1 MVKQIEICDELGQ
14 NFIDFSYEANSAR
27 AFADARD
34 GLKPGQR
41 ACLWE
46 MYSKGYLSNKPHVKS
61 AKIAGSVTGT
71 WWPHGDAAIYET
83 FARMSQPWI
92 NNIPEV
98 DWHGNNGSQYSGPE
112 CASSRY
118 TEARLSKASEDGLFQ
133 GIKKKNVNMILNY
146 SEDNEWPEVLPA
158 VLPRLLVNGCQGIG
172 STIANVWLP
181 HSLTEVAQ
189 VLIKYID
196 TGKVDYSNLYP
207 SFPTGGII
215 INKDDIHIIY
225 ETGKGKVVLRGKT
238 EIKDSKILITELPYQ
253 IYAQPYVEEL
263 IEMAA
268 KDEIDGIEAVY
279 NKSGKDKLLIEIE
292 CSTDPEYVLKQLFL
306 KTNLQ
311 KNYNANQ
318 WALVSKTPKLLTL
331 ADYCEIYVN
340 HNLDCLRR
348 EATFDITKAQDRL
361 NIVKGLLIALEDID
375 NIITKIKTSENAA
388 AAKNRLMNDYNMN
401 ELQAK
406 AVLDMKLSKLAK
418 LEKVEVQKEQEEL
431 ISTIENLNNF
441 LTHKEYQ
448 VEELKKRLNT
458 LVQKYGDDRRTEL
471 TQIDTKK
478 EKKEKV
484 IISKDCVVLITQ
496 DNMIKRV
503 DKIDYK
509 SKKRKTKGIKN
520 NGEIIKQ
527 SINTHT
533 LDTLT
538 VFSSLGKIYKIAVND
553 IPEQNTNIFDLIK
566 FAQDDVP
573 VAYVSLNEDSNK
585 SYIIFATRNGIIK
598 KTLLSEFETVVRNRT
613 TAIAL
618 YDDDILVDATLV
630 DKEPILIITKKG
642 YISMINNAEFA
653 IMTRTAKGTRG
664 IALTADDYVMRVLS
678 VPPKIC
684 YVVLITENNKGKKI
698 SISDFNP
705 QKKGG
710 KGTPCSKELLAG
722 AAIIEE
728 FDPIL
733 VCGETSSLVLDGD
746 EFPTTTRTSPGVMI
760 TKNNMKILSLNAI

>member
-1 MVKQIEICDELGQ
+1 MITNDIKNELST
-14 NFIDFSYEANSAR
+14 NFIEYAVACNTDR
-27 AFADARD
+27 AIPDAKS
-34 GLKPGQR
+34 GLKPVAR
-41 ACLWE
+41 RILWDAYTE
-46 MYSKGYLSNKPHVKS
+46 GYTSNKPHVKS
-61 AKIAGSVTGT
+61 AKVVGSVLARLH
-71 WWPHGDAAIYET
+71 PHGDSSVYDAMI
-83 FARMSQPWI
+83 RLSQNWVMRYPLI
-92 NNIPEV
+92 DI
-98 DWHGNNGSQYSGPE
+98 HGNNGNISGDGA
-112 CASSRY
+112 ASSRY
-118 TEARLSKASEDGLFQ
+118 SEARLTRIAEDGLLA
-133 GIKKKNVNMILNY
+133 GLKKRNVDFMPNY
-146 SEDNEWPEVLPA
+146 SEDEEEPVTLPA
-158 VLPRLLVNGCQGIG
+158 IFPNLLCNPNSGIG
-172 STIANVWLP
+172 VALATSFLP
-181 HSLTEVAQ
+181 HNLKEVAQ
-189 VLIKYID
+189 AINDYLD
-196 TGKVDYSNLYP
+196 GKEPMLEGPD
-207 SFPTGGII
+207 FPTGGLV
-215 INKDDIHIIY
+215 INKNDIPAIMRTGHGSVKVRGQYKIEQEHNIVFY
-225 ETGKGKVVLRGKT
+225 E
-238 EIKDSKILITELPYQ
+238 IPYGQ
-253 IYAQPYVEEL
+253 T
-263 IEMAA
+263 IEGLL
-268 KDEIDGIEAVY
+268 DEISEVC
-279 NKSGKDKLLIEIE
+279 NKKEIE
-292 CSTDPEYVLKQLFL
+292 GILEIRDESNKKGLRIVIQCNKEANPEQIIQQLFT

-311 KNYNANQ
+311 TSLSYNQ
-318 WALVSKTPKLLTL
+318 VALINKTPTLLNL
-331 ADYCEIYVN
+331 KQCIEIYVN

-348 EATFDITKAQDRL
+348 EATFDITKAQNRL

-448 VEELKKRLNT
+448 VEELKERLNI

-471 TQIDTKK
+471 TQVDTKK

-484 IISKDCVVLITQ
+484 IISKDCVVLIIQ

-503 DKIDYK
+503 DKINYK
-509 SKKRKTKGIKN
+509 PKKRKTKGIKN

-538 VFSSLGKIYKIAVND
+538 IFSSLGKIYKIAVND

-585 SYIIFATRNGIIK
+585 PYIIFATRNGIIK
-598 KTLLSEFETVVRNRT
+598 KTLLSEFEAVVRNRT

-618 YDDDILVDATLV
+618 YDGDILVDATLV

-678 VPPKIC
+678 VPPKMC
-684 YVVLITENNKGKKI
+684 YAVLITENNKGKKI